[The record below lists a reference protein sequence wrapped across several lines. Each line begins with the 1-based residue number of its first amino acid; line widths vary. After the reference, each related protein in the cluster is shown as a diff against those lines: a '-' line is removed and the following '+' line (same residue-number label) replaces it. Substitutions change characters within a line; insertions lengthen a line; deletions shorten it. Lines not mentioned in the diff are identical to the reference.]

1 MLIETARQKKKNKHI
16 VLLCEV
22 VWLLA
27 AAAAAAVTRV
37 ANHPKTTLRHND
49 RFKNRVLIVSII
61 YNIDITL

>member
-27 AAAAAAVTRV
+27 AAAAVTRV
-37 ANHPKTTLRHND
+37 ANHPKPTLRLMY
-49 RFKNRVLIVSII
+49 RFKKRVLIVSII